1 MAEVSESFW
10 RELIDDDYKV
20 KIIDIGAA
28 EGEGYSPSY
37 QKLLDLGLASIVGF
51 EPNKESCAY
60 LNQKKEDGSIYLP
73 YFIGDGEIG
82 TFYETNWPPTGSLY
96 KPNTELL
103 EKFNNLNEVTIL
115 KKEHQVQTHRLDDIP
130 EIKKADFLKM
140 DIQGAELKALKNG
153 VNLLNKALILQVEV
167 EFVEMYKDQ
176 PLFSDVDSFLRSK
189 GFQFHCFDGLMG
201 RTLKPIVKNNDRNE
215 EINQVLWAD
224 AFYVRD
230 WMNLKTLTR
239 EQLITYA
246 ILTYFL
252 LGSIDLTHFIL
263 SHLDEVYNSNFSEK
277 FLEILLS

>member
-51 EPNKESCAY
+51 EPNKESCAS

-140 DIQGAELKALKNG
+140 DIQGAEPKVLKGAKERLGNFDIILTELNFYDLYKKQVSFYDIEQYLKPAG
-153 VNLLNKALILQVEV
+153 FK
-167 EFVEMYKDQ
+167 
-176 PLFSDVDSFLRSK
+176 LFDISHISK
-189 GFQFHCFDGLMG
+189 NPING
-201 RTLKPIVKNNDRNE
+201 RT
-215 EINQVLWAD
+215 
-224 AFYVRD
+224 D
-230 WMNLKTLTR
+230 WVDVIYTK
-239 EQLITYA
+239 
-246 ILTYFL
+246 
-252 LGSIDLTHFIL
+252 
-263 SHLDEVYNSNFSEK
+263 
-277 FLEILLS
+277 